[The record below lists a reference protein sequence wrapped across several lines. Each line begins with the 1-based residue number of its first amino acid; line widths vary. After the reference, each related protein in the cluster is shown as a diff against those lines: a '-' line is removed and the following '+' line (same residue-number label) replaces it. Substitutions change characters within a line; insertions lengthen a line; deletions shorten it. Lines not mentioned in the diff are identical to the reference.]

1 LRLSLYLYIHLHK
14 HTCIHTHEYK
24 HTYTHTHTHKHTHTQ
39 THTHTHT
46 HTTQEQIAQ
55 VRGEIERH
63 RGKNVS
69 ADSQRRQELM
79 EAEGQLAATERRTIA
94 YEAKSR

>member
-1 LRLSLYLYIHLHK
+1 MNTNIH
-14 HTCIHTHEYK
+14 
-24 HTYTHTHTHKHTHTQ
+24 THTHTHTNTRTHK
-39 THTHTHT
+39 HTHTHT

-69 ADSQRRQELM
+69 ADGQRRQELM
-79 EAEGQLAATERRTIA
+79 EAEGQLAATEKRTIA